1 MEDTLADSC
10 KHHHGN
16 PHHTGHNQLHGSV
29 KFEGARV
36 RRCGGARV
44 VSRYEVRGTRC
55 EDRLYVKNSTSKNGR
70 VTTRGSPDYCFSKL
84 PKYFVQYRR
93 DRRASC
99 YQRGNSHI
107 PQIHMHDAFGLGN
120 TLGFLKGMQRCWRYI
135 LHLVAREEATE
146 MQGSLSQV
154 VFS

>member
-1 MEDTLADSC
+1 MQPVFAALFSKAM
-10 KHHHGN
+10 
-16 PHHTGHNQLHGSV
+16 Q
-29 KFEGARV
+29 
-36 RRCGGARV
+36 
-44 VSRYEVRGTRC
+44 RYEKMNKYTKEIV
-55 EDRLYVKNSTSKNGR
+55 DFYSSSSKYR
-70 VTTRGSPDYCFSKL
+70 RE
-84 PKYFVQYRR
+84 YRR

-120 TLGFLKGMQRCWRYI
+120 ALGFMKGMQRCWRYI

>member
-1 MEDTLADSC
+1 MAL
-10 KHHHGN
+10 K
-16 PHHTGHNQLHGSV
+16 V
-29 KFEGARV
+29 KAVERLLKFDKESAGKY
-36 RRCGGARV
+36 
-44 VSRYEVRGTRC
+44 RYVIE
-55 EDRLYVKNSTSKNGR
+55 E
-70 VTTRGSPDYCFSKL
+70 
-84 PKYFVQYRR
+84 YRR

-120 TLGFLKGMQRCWRYI
+120 TLGFLKGMQRGWRYI

-146 MQGSLSQV
+146 MQGSLSLV